1 MKQRQHLQE
10 QSRVISNL
18 RQELIRCD
26 NQLESLKQRTRRQQH
41 DTVNDAAL
49 TQHITEKSTV
59 VRHTNAGYFGTMSDN
74 ARYSQTTQ
82 FRQGQG
88 LDKSIESLD
97 AHHSTHFTSST
108 PTRANS
114 TGRMR
119 QSRKAQSSSSG
130 DFLTENSRSS
140 ARIESREYDKV
151 TATPERDQTSIRRT
165 EISHSPWH
173 PPAVVRVRTSRS
185 HNSEKVSQ
193 RAATPPSR
201 RRPSLESIGSSSGE
215 KPTYKSTRTSNS
227 RK

>member
-1 MKQRQHLQE
+1 M
-10 QSRVISNL
+10 ISNL

-59 VRHTNAGYFGTMSDN
+59 VRHTNAGYFG
-74 ARYSQTTQ
+74 RQTTQ

-97 AHHSTHFTSST
+97 VHHSTHFTSST

-130 DFLTENSRSS
+130 DLLTENSRSS